1 MIDEMDPN
9 KFFAVSDNE
18 PKINRSQIKPSE
30 YQKSAANIA
39 RNNLPTS
46 PYDELDPQKL
56 SDTQALREWVKS
68 YRSFLTPK
76 PRKINSTS
84 STLNY
89 SDSSSL
95 HPLPPKTSF

>member
-18 PKINRSQIKPSE
+18 SKIDWYQKKPSE
-30 YQKSAANIA
+30 YRKRAAKIA
-39 RNNLPTS
+39 RNNLPPS
-46 PYDELDPQKL
+46 PYSENDPQKL
-56 SDTQALREWVKS
+56 SDAEALRQWVES

-76 PRKINSTS
+76 PKKTDS
-84 STLNY
+84 STPNY

-95 HPLPPKTSF
+95 NPLTRKTSF